1 MSSPYVDQWLIQST
15 TLCQEHD
22 IHRVALTIGR
32 FDEEIQDIARES
44 LDRIKRYIEPSIGHD
59 YYLGH
64 HVHYESNEIATDV
77 QRKFNAVFKLFYDAG
92 CGSITFK
99 TIKSDESKVV
109 RGKNQRCS
117 TFNYIRDFL
126 MNILTRCQ
134 FATDKDLLDMFK
146 EVCNEQSIIK
156 HQAKTGWLYVMS
168 DIDSK
173 GQTFYKIGETSKNP
187 EERLQQLISSKYLSS
202 QSKVL
207 LKKEHHDCQ
216 WLEAYLQLKYFS
228 KKFECPNRQTRLTGS
243 ANASYRRQCDETY
256 RLSKEDVEFLMC
268 KLS

>member
-1 MSSPYVDQWLIQST
+1 MYADQWLLQST
-15 TLCQEHD
+15 TICQEYD
-22 IHRVALTIGR
+22 IHKFALTIGR
-32 FDEEIQDIARES
+32 FDEESQDIAKES
-44 LDRIKRYIEPSIGHD
+44 LDRIKRFIEPNIGHD

-64 HVHYESNEIATDV
+64 HIHYETNEIATDV
-77 QRKFNAVFKLFYDAG
+77 QRKFNAIFKLFYDAG

-99 TIKSDESKVV
+99 TVKSNESRLV

-134 FATDKDLLDMFK
+134 FANDKELLDMFK
-146 EVCNEQSIIK
+146 EVCNEPTIIK
-156 HQAKTGWLYVMS
+156 HQAKPGWLYVMS
-168 DIDSK
+168 DVDSQ
-173 GQTFYKIGETSKNP
+173 GQPFYKIGETLKNP
-187 EERLQQLISSKYLSS
+187 EERLQQLISQEYLSS
-202 QSKVL
+202 KSKVF
-207 LKKEHHDCQ
+207 LKKESVDCQ
-216 WLEAYLQLKYFS
+216 MLEAYFQLKYFS
-228 KKFECPNRQTRLTGS
+228 KKIECPNRHTRLTS

>member
-22 IHRVALTIGR
+22 INKVALTIGR
-32 FDEEIQDIARES
+32 FDETIQDIAKES
-44 LDRIKRYIEPSIGHD
+44 LDRIKKYIEPNIGHD

-64 HVHYESNEIATDV
+64 HVHYASNEIATDV

-92 CGSITFK
+92 HGTVTFL
-99 TIKSDESKVV
+99 THKSDQTRLIAGHV
-109 RGKNQRCS
+109 QRCS
-117 TFNYIRDFL
+117 TFSYIRNFL

-134 FATDKDLLDMFK
+134 FATDKDLLDMFR
-146 EVCNEQSIIK
+146 EVCNEQSIFK
-156 HQAKTGWLYVMS
+156 HTAKPGWLYVMS
-168 DIDSK
+168 DVDSQ
-173 GQTFYKIGETSKNP
+173 GQPFYKIGETSKNP

-207 LKKEHHDCQ
+207 LKKEHPDCQ
-216 WLEAYLQLKYFS
+216 WLEAYLQLKFFS
-228 KKFECPNRQTRLTGS
+228 KKIECPNRHTRLTGS

-256 RLSKEDVEFLMC
+256 RLSKEDVEWLTS